1 MNQSIKELLGVGERL
16 IMDPVHGG
24 ISLFHHE
31 IQVIDHPLFQ
41 RLRSICQNDIL
52 SLVFPGATHSRFL
65 HSIGTLHVGHRIYR
79 ALIENCLRNNQSTAS
94 NTSDKDRIKDH
105 LTDINYFNKL
115 VRLACLLHDSGHSC
129 FSHQFSKV
137 TSIDKILRQP
147 GLFDQLWSGIDTA
160 DIYHDKPEKLKHEH
174 YSVRCAYEILD
185 RRICQLANIEA
196 SDVMALMETTSAVL
210 SRQFTRHANSIWS
223 LLTGSPKPH
232 HQAAGHIRNLLRLIV
247 SGEIDA
253 DRADYMLRDGFH
265 SSVTLGGF
273 NLDHLLKN
281 LHVGWDSEL
290 NWMGMAITHKGLGA
304 LEDFVYSRH
313 QMYRKVYGH
322 KTSIGF
328 DWLLRKAID
337 EVLKTK
343 EAKQFIETCLND
355 IKIFKHLTDYY
366 FWEQFRTIARR
377 QPRSCSALIVDRI
390 RLKPLHSME
399 NVEIGQL
406 KEKKEKVAAFNGIE
420 PEGLVT
426 CELKA
431 RFSGIKR
438 GFNAIK
444 VINFRP
450 NSNHKDIYYSL
461 ISEESQFFEKFC
473 DGNIIHFYL
482 APDIDPI

>member
-1 MNQSIKELLGVGERL
+1 MNQTIKELLGVGERL

-41 RLRSICQNDIL
+41 RLRCICQNDIL

-65 HSIGTLHVGHRIYR
+65 HSIGTLHVGHRIFR
-79 ALIENCLRNNQSTAS
+79 ALVENCLRNNLTTTPDSLSGNTAE
-94 NTSDKDRIKDH
+94 KH
-105 LTDINYFNKL
+105 LSDINFFNKL

-137 TSIDKILRQP
+137 TSINKILSQP
-147 GLFDQLWSGIDTA
+147 GLFDSLWSGID
-160 DIYHDKPEKLKHEH
+160 IEPLYQNKPSVLKHEH

-185 RRICQLANIEA
+185 QRICNLANIQA
-196 SDVMALMETTSAVL
+196 SDVLALMETTDATL
-210 SRQFTRHANSIWS
+210 SQQFTRHANSIWS
-223 LLTGSPKPH
+223 LLTGSLQPH
-232 HQAAGHIRNLLRLIV
+232 KQAAEHVKNLLRLIV

-281 LHVGWDSEL
+281 LHVGWDRQL
-290 NWMGMAITHKGLGA
+290 NWMGMAITHKGLGS

-328 DWLLRKAID
+328 DWLLREAIN
-337 EVLKTK
+337 EVLAAK
-343 EAKQFIETCLND
+343 EAKQFIESCLAD
-355 IKIFKHLTDYY
+355 INTFKHLTDYY
-366 FWEQFRTIARR
+366 FWEQFRVIARR
-377 QPRSCSALIVDRI
+377 QPRSCSAMIVDRI

-399 NVEIGQL
+399 NVDISQL
-406 KEKKEKVAAFNGIE
+406 QEKKEKVAAFNGIK
-420 PEGLVT
+420 PEALVT

-431 RFSGIKR
+431 KFSGIK
-438 GFNAIK
+438 GDFDGIK
-444 VINFRP
+444 VINFKP
-450 NSNHKDIYYSL
+450 NSNHKAIYYSL
-461 ISEESQFFEKFC
+461 ISEESRFFNKFC
-473 DGNIIHFYL
+473 DGNIIHFYM
-482 APDIDPI
+482 APDIDLI